1 MKPKSMLYSDVT
13 IIKRIWDLLE
23 PFIKGHL
30 DSLELERPLLRLLGD
45 RDLDLLGDLLRR
57 GGERDRDL
65 LL

>member
-1 MKPKSMLYSDVT
+1 M
-13 IIKRIWDLLE
+13 DLLE
-23 PFIKGHL
+23 PFTKGHL